1 LDDGKLSEALDLI
14 FNGSRADDRKIWV
27 ALNG

>member
-14 FNGSRADDRKIWV
+14 FNHNKADERKEWIK
-27 ALNG
+27 LHK